1 MNQERILKT
10 LLAPIVSE
18 KTSMLAQDNQY
29 AFKVTKDST
38 KREIKKAVETL
49 FSVTVEN
56 VSTAI
61 VKGKSK
67 TFKGKRGQR
76 SDWKKA
82 IVKVSEGQMI
92 DVSAQ

>member
-49 FSVTVEN
+49 FSVTVES

-82 IVKVSEGQMI
+82 VVKVSEGQMI

>member
-1 MNQERILKT
+1 
-10 LLAPIVSE
+10 
-18 KTSMLAQDNQY
+18 MLAQDNQY

-82 IVKVSEGQMI
+82 VVKVSEGQMI

>member
-82 IVKVSEGQMI
+82 VVKVSEGQMI